1 MNPPRILIA
10 GIGNIFL
17 GDDAFGCEV
26 IRELLARS
34 RFNDAVI
41 TDFGIRGIDLLYEL
55 LNQWDLVILIDACAR
70 GSTPGTIYLLEPELD
85 SPAEHTPAQI
95 DPHSLDPVRVLR
107 AAQSMGATF
116 NRVLLIAC
124 EPSPLPGDDKEFPT
138 DLSPAVRAAI
148 PSAVA
153 LVESTLEK
161 FCTEFAPALTPATSG
176 G

>member
-26 IRELLARS
+26 IRELCAS
-34 RFNDAVI
+34 APSNDAI
-41 TDFGIRGIDLLYEL
+41 IADFGIRGIDLLYEL
-55 LNQWDLVILIDACAR
+55 LNPWELVILIDACVR
-70 GSTPGTIYLLEPELD
+70 GGAPGTIYLLEPELD
-85 SPAEHTPAQI
+85 STAESSPAQI

-124 EPSPLPGDDKEFPT
+124 EPSPLPGDDEEFPT

-148 PSAVA
+148 PHAVA

-161 FCTEFAPALTPATSG
+161 FCTEFSPALAPAT
-176 G
+176 